1 LNNNLTGSK
10 TLMIPFNMVYAL
22 LLCVLLPSA
31 NAGDDNSFNLTEI
44 SPGNYLHEGIHAG
57 FGDPGHDD
65 IANIGF
71 IIGDKCIAVIDT
83 GGSVETGKQLF
94 TEIRRISDKPVCYVI
109 NTHIHY
115 DHVLGNLVFSGDN
128 PEFIGHAELADAMEM
143 NREFFLEEFR
153 NELGE
158 SPAENSIIGPS
169 RTVADTL
176 SIDLG
181 NRKLQLTAWQKSH
194 THTDLTVLDEQT
206 RTFWTGDLV
215 FRERIPVID
224 SSLKGWLAVMDKFLT
239 MDVTT
244 VIPGH
249 GPPGNNW
256 DEVMG
261 AQKHYLETLLNETR
275 QAIADGLFME
285 EAIDTIGMSE
295 KDKWLLFDQQH
306 KTNVS
311 RAFVELE
318 WE

>member
-1 LNNNLTGSK
+1 
-10 TLMIPFNMVYAL
+10 MILFNIVYAL

-31 NAGDDNSFNLTEI
+31 YAGDDKSFNLTEI
-44 SPGNYLHEGIHAG
+44 SPGNYLHQGIHAG
-57 FGDPGHDD
+57 FGDLGHDD

-71 IIGDKCIAVIDT
+71 IVGDNCIAVIDT
-83 GGSVETGKQLF
+83 GGSLETGKQLF

-115 DHVLGNLVFSGDN
+115 DHVLGNLVFAGDN
-128 PEFIGHAELADAMEM
+128 PEFIGHAELADAIEM

-158 SPAENSIIGPS
+158 SPSANSIIGPT

-181 NRKLQLTAWQKSH
+181 NRKLLLTAWQKSH
-194 THTDLTVLDEQT
+194 THTDLTILDEQT
-206 RTFWTGDLV
+206 RTLWTGDLL

-224 SSLKGWLAVMDKFLT
+224 SSLKGWLAVMEEFLT
-239 MDVTT
+239 LDVDTI
-244 VIPGH
+244 IPGH
-249 GPPGNNW
+249 GMPGNSW
-256 DEVMG
+256 DEVIA
-261 AQKHYLETLLNETR
+261 AQKQYLDTLLKETR
-275 QAIADGLFME
+275 LAIADGLFME
-285 EAIDTIGMSE
+285 EAIDTIGSGE

-306 KTNVS
+306 RTNVS